1 MRSKRLLEL
10 GGAKVTELEALIAQA
25 EQFAWGPADI
35 TADISSLHSRLKDAK
50 QWVAQVT
57 PSDGLLPDVPVLAAP
72 PRDLKG
78 CSSMRQEYAAQQ
90 RCVSVFCTSTMLHGK
105 L

>member
-35 TADISSLHSRLKDAK
+35 TADISGLHSRLRDAK
-50 QWVAQVT
+50 QWVAQVM
-57 PSDGLLPDVPVLAAP
+57 PSLLFSFQCANIGGTTQQMQGEQLQAP
-72 PRDLKG
+72 RA
-78 CSSMRQEYAAQQ
+78 CSSA
-90 RCVSVFCTSTMLHGK
+90 MLC